1 MQNKFTLD
9 DFKTIFGEK
18 VAQPILKL
26 KKYGILALLT
36 EINGELHFVLTK
48 RASHVPQPNDICFP
62 GGKQEHDE
70 TLKQTALRET
80 EEEIGIPKDKIRI
93 LGKSNFM
100 LTVYGGLIQ
109 PYIGFVCYA
118 DYQNLYCQAD
128 EVAEVFTIPVSFFHN
143 QQPEIY
149 DMYWRADM
157 SVPFPYERIENG
169 KNYGFRECRVPEL
182 FYTYQNRTI
191 WGLTAQ
197 IIQNIMQEL
206 QHLFD
211 DKSQK

>member
-1 MQNKFTLD
+1 MQHKFTID
-9 DFKTIFGEK
+9 DFKNTFGEK
-18 VAQPILKL
+18 VAQPILQL
-26 KKYGILALLT
+26 KKFGIMALLT
-36 EINGELHFVLTK
+36 EVQGELHFVLTK
-48 RASHVPQPNDICFP
+48 RAAHVRQPHDICFP
-62 GGKQEHDE
+62 GGKQEQGE
-70 TLKQTALRET
+70 NLKQTALRET
-80 EEEIGIPKDKIRI
+80 EEEIGIPKENIRI

-109 PYIGFVCYA
+109 PYIGFISDT
-118 DYQNLYCQAD
+118 DYQNLYCQTD
-128 EVAEVFTIPVSFFHN
+128 EVAEVFTIPVSFFQK

-149 DMYWRADM
+149 DMYWKADM

-182 FYTYQNRTI
+182 FYTYEDRTI

-206 QHLFD
+206 QNI
-211 DKSQK
+211 S

>member
-1 MQNKFTLD
+1 MQHKFTID
-9 DFKTIFGEK
+9 DFKTTFGEK
-18 VAQPILKL
+18 VAQPILQL
-26 KKYGILALLT
+26 KKFGIMALLT
-36 EINGELHFVLTK
+36 EVQGELHFVLTK
-48 RASHVPQPNDICFP
+48 RAAHVRQPNDICFP
-62 GGKQEHDE
+62 GGKQEQGE
-70 TLKQTALRET
+70 NLKQTALRET
-80 EEEIGIPKDKIRI
+80 EEEIGIPKEKIRI

-109 PYIGFVCYA
+109 PYIGFVSYA
-118 DYQNLYCQAD
+118 DYQKLYFQTD
-128 EVAEVFTIPVSFFHN
+128 EVAEVFTIPVSFFQK

-149 DMYWRADM
+149 DMYWKADM

-182 FYTYQNRTI
+182 FYTYENRTI

-206 QHLFD
+206 QNI
-211 DKSQK
+211 

>member
-1 MQNKFTLD
+1 MEHKFTVD

-18 VAQPILKL
+18 VAQPILQL
-26 KKYGILALLT
+26 KKFGIMALLT
-36 EINGELHFVLTK
+36 EIEGELHFVLTK
-48 RASHVPQPNDICFP
+48 RAAHVRQPNDICFP
-62 GGKQEHDE
+62 GGKQEQGE
-70 TLKQTALRET
+70 NLKQTALRET
-80 EEEIGIPKDKIRI
+80 EEEIGIPRENIRI

-109 PYIGFVCYA
+109 PYIGFITYA
-118 DYQNLYCQAD
+118 DYQKLYCQTE
-128 EVAEVFTIPVSFFHN
+128 EVAEVFTVPVSFFQQ
-143 QQPEIY
+143 QQPEVY
-149 DMYWRADM
+149 DMYWKADM

-182 FYTYQNRTI
+182 FYTYENRTI

-206 QHLFD
+206 QDIF
-211 DKSQK
+211 QN